1 MATNRSTAK
10 GQIMRVKSLIE
21 SHVIYVIPFYDLDPL
36 CIVWHGNYL
45 KYFEKAREELLMKIG
60 YSYGDMAETDYI
72 FPIVESHVK
81 YISPLVHAQEIKVT
95 AMLVEYEN
103 RIKIAY
109 KIVDNQTGKKCTE
122 GYTTQVTVIKSTK
135 ELEFQ
140 SPDNFIEKVKS
151 CLEK

>member
-1 MATNRSTAK
+1 
-10 GQIMRVKSLIE
+10 MRVKSLIE
-21 SHVIYVIPFYDLDPL
+21 SQVSYVIPFYDLDPL

-45 KYFEKAREELLMKIG
+45 KYFEKAREALLTQIG
-60 YSYGDMAETDYI
+60 YSYLDMSETDYI

-81 YISPLVHAQEIKVT
+81 YISPLVHAQEITIT

-109 KIVDNQTGKKCTE
+109 KIIDNKTGRKCTE
-122 GYTTQVTVIKSTK
+122 GYTTQVTVTKSTK

-140 SPDNFIEKVKS
+140 SPNNFIEKVKA
-151 CLEK
+151 CLKK

>member
-1 MATNRSTAK
+1 
-10 GQIMRVKSLIE
+10 MRVKSLIE
-21 SHVIYVIPFYDLDPL
+21 NHVTYTIPFYDLDPL

-45 KYFEKAREELLMKIG
+45 KYFEKAREALLTQIG
-60 YSYGDMAETDYI
+60 YSYTDMGETDYI

-81 YISPLVHAQEIKVT
+81 YVSPLVYAQEITIT

-109 KIVDNQTGKKCTE
+109 KITDNKTGKKCTE
-122 GYTTQVTVIKSTK
+122 GYTTQVTVMKSTK

-140 SPDNFIEKVKS
+140 SPNNFIEKVQS
-151 CLEK
+151 CLNK

>member
-1 MATNRSTAK
+1 
-10 GQIMRVKSLIE
+10 MRVKSLIE
-21 SHVIYVIPFYDLDPL
+21 NQVTYTIPFYDLDPL

-45 KYFEKAREELLMKIG
+45 KYFEKAREALLTQIG
-60 YSYGDMAETDYI
+60 YSYTDMGETDYI

-81 YISPLVHAQEIKVT
+81 YVSPLVYAQEITIT

-109 KIVDNQTGKKCTE
+109 KITDNKTGKKCTE
-122 GYTTQVTVIKSTK
+122 GYTTQVTVMKSTK

-140 SPDNFIEKVKS
+140 SPNNFIEKVQS
-151 CLEK
+151 CLNK